1 MNEQPVAA
9 PTRRVVEPVD
19 ATVAVA
25 APDRE
30 APTQRGRAA
39 EVLDMAKLAFNAQ
52 VTRRHP
58 VSLVHFVTRRCNAR
72 CSFCFIDFDNPS
84 PRSAEMTLDEIDALT
99 RTLGPVL
106 SNVNLTGGEPFL
118 RSDLIDIARCYYRN
132 AGVRSVYITS
142 NGYFTDRIVK
152 MATDIAEEFPDRTLI
167 ISLSVDAFPEDHDR
181 IRRVKGLFDRVL
193 QTYHALDQIGPN
205 VMVNVGITVSHENHA
220 IVADLYES
228 LLDEHG
234 IRSITAIIVRDE
246 GVHVVPQDHREQVL
260 ETYRWLTDR
269 IVEDQRT
276 GRIEGYDPDT
286 LQGRLMNRKN
296 EMLYEIVLDTYLD
309 PHFVT
314 PCRAGALFGVIDA
327 DASVHPCEV
336 LDRPLGNLRDHGMD
350 FGELWDSTVASEAR
364 EWIVDSECHCSYECA
379 LGFNILGNARYQ
391 PKLLAAALGR

>member
-1 MNEQPVAA
+1 MSEVPVAA
-9 PTRRVVEPVD
+9 PTRRTAADPPSRPAPPAVRQHGR
-19 ATVAVA
+19 VA
-25 APDRE
+25 E
-30 APTQRGRAA
+30 LT
-39 EVLDMAKLAFNAQ
+39 DMARLAFNAQ

-84 PRSAEMTLDEIDALT
+84 PRSAEMTLEEIDSLT

-118 RSDLIDIARCYYRN
+118 RSDLGDIARCYYRN

-142 NGYFTDRIVK
+142 NGYFTDRIVT
-152 MATDIAEEFPDRTLI
+152 MARDVASEFPDRSLI
-167 ISLSVDAFPEDHDR
+167 ISLSVDAFPEEHDR
-181 IRRVKGLFDRVL
+181 IRRVKGLFERVIR
-193 QTYHALDQIGPN
+193 TYHELDSIGAN
-205 VMVNVGITVSHENHA
+205 VMVNVGITVSHENHS
-220 IVADLYES
+220 IVADLYDS
-228 LLDEHG
+228 LVNDHG

-246 GVHVVPQDHREQVL
+246 GVHVVPKEHREQVL
-260 ETYRWLTDR
+260 DTYRWLTDR
-269 IVEDQRT
+269 IVADQRT
-276 GRIEGYDPDT
+276 GRIQGYDPDT

-296 EMLYEIVLDTYLD
+296 EMLYDIVLDTYLD

-336 LDRPLGNLRDHGMD
+336 LDRPLGNLRDHDMD
-350 FGELWDSTVASEAR
+350 FGVLWSAAAAAETR
-364 EWIVDSECHCSYECA
+364 RWIVDSECHCSYECA

-391 PKLLAAALGR
+391 PKLVAAALGR